1 MEEWI
6 KCFYILPTVI
16 YLFIYWAFKYH
27 KQNKFIQKHSLMY
40 VRIIV

>member
-1 MEEWI
+1 MKESI

-16 YLFIYWAFKYH
+16 YWAIKYH